1 MARFSDLDT
10 AEVMFPGDDAVLQ
23 RAMARRVDAGSL
35 RRIYSGVYTSN
46 MDSPLEAVVLRNWAA
61 IISYLLPSAVL
72 AYRSALEHRPVEGVI
87 HLRRGRTRRRLELP
101 GLIVRVYPAAAQAPL
116 REPPNNDV
124 PYKSIYFPSE
134 ARGFLENMGTARG
147 APARVLSQEDI
158 ETRLEKILTIRGSF
172 KLNDLR
178 DNARLVAEKLNMA
191 AENIRLDG
199 LVGALLGSHEERK
212 LSGRVALAR
221 AAGKPY
227 DSDRL
232 ELFDVLHGALASEMF
247 AHPPDTASKGTA
259 LEHFAFFESYFSN
272 FIEGTTFEVAEAE
285 QIVFGGV
292 IIPNRSEDSHD
303 ILGTF
308 NAASAT
314 PWRNRPATTAADFL
328 SWLKSV
334 NALVMQARPDKMP
347 GQWKEKRNM
356 AGSTLFVLPEQV
368 PATLA
373 EGFERI
379 RQLSDPVARALM
391 TMFVVS
397 EVHPF
402 QDGNGRTARLAMN
415 CVLSEAGI
423 CRIVVPTVY
432 REDYL
437 LPLKRLSNDRDA
449 AAYLRSMARIHDW
462 TSRFNY
468 GQPLRDVET
477 ALRRCNAFQEE
488 LSNYRLTF
496 PEPPDQLPL

>member
-1 MARFSDLDT
+1 MARFSDS
-10 AEVMFPGDDAVLQ
+10 AEVIFPRGDAALQ
-23 RAMARRVDAGSL
+23 RAMARQVDAGAL
-35 RRIYSGVYTSN
+35 RRIYAGVYTSN
-46 MDSPLEAVVLRNWAA
+46 VDSPLDAVVLRNWAA
-61 IISYLLPSAVL
+61 IIGHLLPGAVL
-72 AYRSALEHRPVEGVI
+72 AYRSALEHRPVDGRI
-87 HLRRGRTRRRLELP
+87 HLRRGRTRRTLELP
-101 GLIVRVYPAAAQAPL
+101 GLTVKVYPGAAQGPL
-116 REPPNNDV
+116 LEPPNNDV
-124 PYKSIYFPSE
+124 LHKNIYLPGE

-147 APARVLSQEDI
+147 ASTRVLPQEDI
-158 ETRLEKILTIRGSF
+158 ETLLEKILTIRGNI
-172 KLNDLR
+172 KLNALR
-178 DNARLVAEKLNMA
+178 DNARLVAEKLGMA
-191 AENIRLDG
+191 TENSRLDG
-199 LVGALLGSHEERK
+199 LIGALLGSHEQRK
-212 LSGRVALAR
+212 LSSRLALAR

-227 DSDRL
+227 DPDRL
-232 ELFDVLHGALASEMF
+232 ELFDVLHGALADSVF
-247 AHPPDTASKGTA
+247 VHPPDQASTGTA
-259 LEHFAFFESYFSN
+259 LENFAFFEAYFSN
-272 FIEGTTFEVAEAE
+272 FIEGTTFEVSETE

-308 NAASAT
+308 KAASAT

-334 NALVMQARPDKMP
+334 NALVMRARPDRMP

-356 AGSTLFVLPEQV
+356 AGSTLFVVPEQV

-423 CRIVVPTVY
+423 CRIMVPTVY

-449 AAYLRSMARIHDW
+449 AAYIRSMARVHDW

-488 LSNYRLTF
+488 LSSYRLIF
-496 PEPPDQLPL
+496 PESPDHLSP